1 MLALRTAGGVSSR
14 WFDRLL
20 EGCAYLSGALVGLMA
35 AGIGYEVFMRRV
47 LNNPTSWVTDFS
59 EYALL
64 FITFLSAPWLL
75 REGGHVSMTVVTER
89 LSQTKALLLR
99 PVVMLMG
106 AVISAVIFHRTGVAT
121 WDLYQEGTILFR
133 TIKFPEFWIWWVM
146 PFGMLL
152 MTIQFLRMLSGSIRD
167 LAAHL
172 AHAKAPG

>member
-1 MLALRTAGGVSSR
+1 
-14 WFDRLL
+14 
-20 EGCAYLSGALVGLMA
+20 
-35 AGIGYEVFMRRV
+35 MRRV

-99 PVVMLMG
+99 PIVMLIG
-106 AVISAVIFHRTGVAT
+106 AVICAVILHRTGVAT
-121 WDLYQEGTILFR
+121 WDLYQDGTVLFR
-133 TIKFPEFWIWWVM
+133 TIKFAEFWIWWVM

-152 MTIQFLRMLSGSIRD
+152 MTVQFLRMLTGSVRD
-167 LAAHL
+167 LTGHL
-172 AHAKAPG
+172 AHAKAPV

>member
-1 MLALRTAGGVSSR
+1 MLALKTVEGVSGR

-20 EGCAYLSGALVGLMA
+20 EGCAYLSGVLVGLMA
-35 AGIGYEVFMRRV
+35 ISIGYEVFMRRV

-89 LSQTKALLLR
+89 LSLTKALFLR
-99 PVVMLMG
+99 PIVMLMG
-106 AVISAVIFHRTGVAT
+106 VVISAVIFQRTGVAT

-152 MTIQFLRMLSGSIRD
+152 MTVQFLRMLTESVRN
-167 LAAHL
+167 LATHL